1 MTQLLAKQISQHLH
15 SRFDLLNMYCTQLV
29 PELELQKLTILFN
42 LSTVWEHL
50 KLIQKYQDL
59 FS

>member
-1 MTQLLAKQISQHLH
+1 MTRLLAKQISQHLH
-15 SRFDLLNMYCTQLV
+15 SRFGLLNMYCTQLV

-50 KLIQKYQDL
+50 KWIQKCQDL